1 MYAYSPYTLRW
12 HVKLADAAV
21 TCATTSTLE
30 AGKARYLVVGLAN
43 GELVWLADGTPTHFV
58 SIPGSVEAV
67 RQCFGLSLEL
77 SMDCAG
83 GKRTV

>member
-21 TCATTSTLE
+21 TCATASTLE
-30 AGKARYLVVGLAN
+30 GGKARYLVVGLQN
-43 GELVWLADGTPTHFV
+43 GQLVWLADGTPAHFV

-67 RQCFGLSLEL
+67 RQCLGLSLEL
-77 SMDCAG
+77 SLGFADS
-83 GKRTV
+83 KRTV